1 MLWGVFCML
10 KVFLAEDEF
19 VIREG
24 IKNNINWGDHGY
36 DFCGEAGDGEL
47 AYSMIQKAQPDILI
61 TDIRMP
67 FMDGLTLSRMV
78 KAQFPQIE
86 IILLTGY
93 EDFEYAKEAIRI
105 GVASYLLKPI
115 SGDNL
120 LKEIDCVGEK
130 IVKKNREREIA
141 KRYEEDMKERKELD
155 KQEFF
160 EELVTGSKELSYL
173 LDKAGKLSIDLS
185 ALCYNTLIVKF
196 WSKKHDVSEYSN
208 SVLKVEEGIKKLLEK
223 RDVVIFDLKL
233 EGKALLFKGDSS
245 EALMA
250 SLNECVQ
257 EMKALFD
264 EYPNIRYFAGVGQC
278 VSRISD
284 IPVSFNWA
292 SRAFAHLYLSSD
304 NDFLFGT
311 EERLG
316 IGNEN
321 IILSEVDPKH
331 IDRKLIREFLRR
343 GDTSETE
350 YFLEEFFNGMGKNA
364 MRSTMLRQYIAMDV
378 YFCVADFLK
387 TELGLTLDE
396 TDDITPARELM
407 ADEKSTC
414 NYLKKLV
421 NTAISLRKD
430 NCQSQYRDVVNQVI
444 SYIEENYGMEELS
457 LNHIAAYVNFSPNH
471 LSAVFRQQ
479 TGQTFIKY
487 LTDFRMEKAKEL
499 LLTTSKRS
507 NEVGLLVGYKDPH
520 YFSYLFKKTQGL
532 TTTQYRGGVG
542 LEEDE

>member
-1 MLWGVFCML
+1 ML

-24 IKNNINWGDHGY
+24 IKNNINWGEHGY

-47 AYSMIQKAQPDILI
+47 AYSMIQKTEPDILI

-105 GVASYLLKPI
+105 GVASYLSKPI
-115 SGDNL
+115 SGSNL
-120 LKEIDCVGEK
+120 LKEIDSVGEK
-130 IVKKNREREIA
+130 INKKKREQEIA
-141 KRYEEDMKERKELD
+141 KRFEEDMKERKELD

-173 LDKAGKLSIDLS
+173 LDRAGKLSLDLS
-185 ALCYNTLIVKF
+185 ALSYNIVLVNF
-196 WSKKHDVSEYSN
+196 WSKKHDVSEYSG
-208 SVLKVEEGIKKLLEK
+208 SVVKVEDGIKELVEK
-223 RDVVIFDLKL
+223 RGAILCDLKF
-233 EGKALLFKGDSS
+233 GRKAILFRGDSN
-245 EALMA
+245 ELLMKEV
-250 SLNECVQ
+250 NECLG
-257 EMKALFD
+257 EMKAIFA
-264 EYPNIRYFAGVGQC
+264 EYSNIRYYGGVGQC
-278 VSRISD
+278 VGRITD
-284 IPVSFNWA
+284 IPESFNWA
-292 SRAFAHLYLSSD
+292 SRAFAHQYLSSD
-304 NDFLFGT
+304 NDFLFGSREILSIT
-311 EERLG
+311 
-316 IGNEN
+316 NEN

-350 YFLEEFFNGMGKNA
+350 FFLEEFFNGMGKNA
-364 MRSTMLRQYIAMDV
+364 LRSTMLRQYIAMDM
-378 YFCVADFLK
+378 YFCVADFIK
-387 TELGLTLDE
+387 TELMLSFED
-396 TDDITPARELM
+396 TDNLTPARELM
-407 ADEKSTC
+407 ADEESTK
-414 NYLKKLV
+414 NYLKRIV
-421 NTAISLRKD
+421 NKAITLRKE
-430 NCQSQYRDVVNQVI
+430 NCQSQYRDVVNQVL
-444 SYIEENYGMEELS
+444 SYIEENYSMDELS
-457 LNHIAAYVNFSPNH
+457 LNHLAAYVNFSPNH

-499 LLTTSKRS
+499 LLTTSKKS
-507 NEVGLLVGYKDPH
+507 NEIGLLVGYKDPH

-532 TTTQYRGGVG
+532 TTTQYRGNTSS
-542 LEEDE
+542 EEDE

>member
-1 MLWGVFCML
+1 ML

-24 IKNNINWGDHGY
+24 IKNNINWVDHGY
-36 DFCGEAGDGEL
+36 EFCGEAGDGEL
-47 AYSMIQKAQPDILI
+47 AYSMIQKTQPDILI

-105 GVASYLLKPI
+105 GVASYLSKPI

-130 IVKKNREREIA
+130 IIKKQREQEIA

-173 LDKAGKLSIDLS
+173 LDKASKLSIDLS
-185 ALCYNTLIVKF
+185 ALCYNIMIVKI
-196 WSKKHDVSEYSN
+196 WSKKHDVSEYSD
-208 SVLKVEEGIKKLLEK
+208 SVLKVEDGIKEIIER
-223 RDVVIFDLKL
+223 RDAIIFDLKL
-233 EGKALLFKGDSS
+233 QGKAILFKGDNSDF
-245 EALMA
+245 LMETI
-250 SLNECVQ
+250 NDCVR
-257 EMKALFD
+257 EMKTLFA
-264 EYPNIRYFAGVGQC
+264 EHPNIRYFGGIGQC
-278 VSRISD
+278 VGRITD
-284 IPVSFNWA
+284 IPQSFNWA
-292 SRAFAHLYLSSD
+292 SRAFSHIYLSSG
-304 NDFLFGT
+304 NDFVFGT
-311 EERLG
+311 SEILG
-316 IGNEN
+316 IANEN

-350 YFLEEFFNGMGKNA
+350 YFLQEFFNGMGKNA

-378 YFCVADFLK
+378 YFCVNDFIK
-387 TELGLTLDE
+387 TELMLDMDE
-396 TDDITPARELM
+396 SDELIPARELM
-407 ADEKSTC
+407 ADEESTC
-414 NYLKKLV
+414 DYLKKLI
-421 NTAISLRKD
+421 NTAITLRKD

-444 SYIEENYGMEELS
+444 NYIEENYGMEELS
-457 LNHIAAYVNFSPNH
+457 LNHLAAYVNFSPNH

-499 LLTTSKRS
+499 LLTTSKKS

-532 TTTQYRGGVG
+532 TTTQYRGGINP
-542 LEEDE
+542 EDDE

>member
-1 MLWGVFCML
+1 MGCKFML

-24 IKNNINWGDHGY
+24 IKNNIRWGDHGY
-36 DFCGEAGDGEL
+36 DFCGEASDGEL

-105 GVASYLLKPI
+105 GVASYLSKPI
-115 SGDNL
+115 NGDNL
-120 LKEIDCVGEK
+120 LKEIDCVGER
-130 IVKKNREREIA
+130 IIKKNREREIA

-155 KQEFF
+155 KQELF
-160 EELVTGSKELSYL
+160 EDLVTGSKPLSNILERAKELS
-173 LDKAGKLSIDLS
+173 LDLTAFS
-185 ALCYNTLIVKF
+185 YNIIMVKF
-196 WSKKHDVSEYSN
+196 WSRKHDVNEYSG
-208 SVLKVEEGIKKLLEK
+208 SALLVEEGIKSLVEK
-223 RDVVIFDLKL
+223 RGAILFDLKL
-233 EGKALLFKGDSS
+233 EGKAILVKGDSA
-245 EALMA
+245 EALTE
-250 SLNECVQ
+250 NIGEFVK
-257 EMKALFD
+257 EMKALFA
-264 EYPNIRYFAGVGQC
+264 EYPNIRYFGGVGKC
-278 VSRISD
+278 VGRITD
-284 IPVSFNWA
+284 IPESFTLA
-292 SRAFAHLYLSSD
+292 SRAFAHLYLSAD
-304 NDFLFGT
+304 NDFLFAT
-311 EERLG
+311 SDNFSAS
-316 IGNEN
+316 NEN

-350 YFLEEFFNGMGKNA
+350 YFLQEFFNGMGKNA

-378 YFCVADFLK
+378 YFCVTDFIK
-387 TELGLTLDE
+387 TELMLDI
-396 TDDITPARELM
+396 DDADDLSPVRELM
-407 ADEKSTC
+407 SDEESTC
-414 NYLKKLV
+414 KYLKKIV
-421 NTAISLRKD
+421 NKAISLRKD

-444 SYIEENYGMEELS
+444 SYIEENYSMDELS
-457 LNHIAAYVNFSPNH
+457 LNHLAAFVNFSPNH

-499 LLTTSKRS
+499 LVTTSKRS
-507 NEVGLLVGYKDPH
+507 NEIGLLVGYKDPH

-532 TTTQYRGGVG
+532 TTPQSRAGSRP
-542 LEEDE
+542 EDEE

>member
-1 MLWGVFCML
+1 MGCNGML
-10 KVFLAEDEF
+10 KVFLVEDEF

-36 DFCGEAGDGEL
+36 EFCGEAGDGEL
-47 AYSMIQKAQPDILI
+47 AYSMIQKTQPDILI

-78 KAQFPQIE
+78 KTQFPQIE

-105 GVASYLLKPI
+105 GVASYLSKPI

-120 LKEIDCVGEK
+120 LKEIDGVGEK
-130 IVKKNREREIA
+130 INKKKLEQEIA
-141 KRYEEDMKERKELD
+141 RRYEEDMKERMELD

-185 ALCYNTLIVKF
+185 ALSYNIVIVKW
-196 WSKKHDVSEYSN
+196 WSRKHDVSEFSG
-208 SVLKVEEGIKKLLEK
+208 SVLEVENGIKEIVHRRGALL
-223 RDVVIFDLKL
+223 FDLKL
-233 EGKALLFKGDSS
+233 QGKAILFRDDSN
-245 EALMA
+245 EKLMEN
-250 SLNECVQ
+250 LNGCVR
-257 EMKALFD
+257 EMKALFA
-264 EYPNIRYFAGVGQC
+264 EYPNIRYFGGVGQC
-278 VSRISD
+278 VGRITD
-284 IPVSFNWA
+284 IPEAYNWA
-292 SRAFAHLYLSSD
+292 SRAFAHLYLSST
-304 NDFLFGT
+304 NEFLFGT
-311 EERLG
+311 REILG
-316 IGNEN
+316 ITNEN

-331 IDRKLIREFLRR
+331 IDRKLIKEFLRR

-378 YFCVADFLK
+378 YFCVTDFIK
-387 TELGLTLDE
+387 TELMLE
-396 TDDITPARELM
+396 TPESGDLTPARELM
-407 ADEKSTC
+407 ADEASTC
-414 NYLKKLV
+414 AYLKKIV

-444 SYIEENYGMEELS
+444 NYIDENYGMDELS
-457 LNHIAAYVNFSPNH
+457 LNHLAAYVNFSPNH

-499 LLTTSKRS
+499 LLTTSKKS

-532 TTTQYRGGVG
+532 TTTQYRGGINP
-542 LEEDE
+542 EDDE